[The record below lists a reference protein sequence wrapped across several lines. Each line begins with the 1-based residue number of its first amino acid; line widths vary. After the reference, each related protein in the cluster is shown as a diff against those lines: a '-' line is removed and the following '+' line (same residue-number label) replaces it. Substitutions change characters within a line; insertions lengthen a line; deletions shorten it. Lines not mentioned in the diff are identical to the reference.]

1 MILIEDSRQKRGKHE
16 IKHAWWAEHHVQ
28 LIRCKLMI
36 GDYALMPSL
45 AKIVDTMNDMSE
57 IAKVVDTKENISEI
71 AQNIGGTR
79 EEHQR
84 FIREVKLAQE
94 IGTQLYIL
102 VENTDGINTIEDV
115 IRWTNPRTEYSPK
128 CIQGPRL
135 AKAMRTI
142 ESRYGCVFMFCHP
155 DEAAETIIDLLR

>member
-1 MILIEDSRQKRGKHE
+1 MTLIEDSRQQKNKHE
-16 IKHAWWAEHHVQ
+16 TKHAWWAEHSVK
-28 LIRCKLMI
+28 LIRCKLVV

-45 AKIVDTMNDMSE
+45 SKI
-57 IAKVVDTKENISEI
+57 VDTKENISEI

-102 VENTDGINTIEDV
+102 VENTDGIESVEDV
-115 IRWTNPRTEYSPK
+115 VSWVNPRTEYSPK

-142 ESRYGCVFMFCHP
+142 ESRYGCVFMFCRP
-155 DEAAETIIDLLR
+155 EEAAETIIDLLR

>member
-1 MILIEDSRQKRGKHE
+1 MILIEDSRQQKDKHE
-16 IKHAWWAEHHVQ
+16 TKHSYFKAEGTS
-28 LIRCKLMI
+28 LLRCKI
-36 GDYALMPSL
+36 PVGDYCLPP
-45 AKIVDTMNDMSE
+45 
-57 IAKVVDTKENISEI
+57 KVAVDTKASISEI

-102 VENTDGINTIEDV
+102 VENTDGINTVEDV

-142 ESRYGCVFMFCHP
+142 ESRYGCTFMFCHP

>member
-1 MILIEDSRQKRGKHE
+1 MILIEDSRQQKNKHE
-16 IKHAWWAEHHVQ
+16 TKHAWWAAHDVR
-28 LIRCKLMI
+28 LIRCKLVV

-45 AKIVDTMNDMSE
+45 SKI
-57 IAKVVDTKENISEI
+57 VDTKENISEI

-115 IRWTNPRTEYSPK
+115 VQWVNPRTEYSPK

-142 ESRYGCVFMFCHP
+142 ESRYGCVFMFCRP
-155 DEAAETIIDLLR
+155 EEAAETIIDLLR

>member
-1 MILIEDSRQKRGKHE
+1 MILIEDSRQQKNKHE
-16 IKHAWWAEHHVQ
+16 VKHAWWAEHNIR
-28 LIRCKLMI
+28 LIRCKLVV

-45 AKIVDTMNDMSE
+45 SKI
-57 IAKVVDTKENISEI
+57 VDTKENISEI

-115 IRWTNPRTEYSPK
+115 IRWANPRTEYSPK

-142 ESRYGCVFMFCHP
+142 ESRYGCVFMFCRP
-155 DEAAETIIDLLR
+155 EEAADIIVDLLR